1 MASLPPTEETDFR
14 PPTIVTTP
22 EANPVY
28 EVSITEHA
36 KERVRNADPNK
47 DHICLVTNSELAMT
61 FAHCVERCC
70 MRDVESVCVYPLVFI
85 LGFMFIYDHSSI
97 ALSGIGI

>member
-1 MASLPPTEETDFR
+1 M
-14 PPTIVTTP
+14 
-22 EANPVY
+22 
-28 EVSITEHA
+28 HA

-47 DHICLVTNSELAMT
+47 DHICLVTNSELAVT

-70 MRDVESVCVYPLVFI
+70 MRDVESVRVYPLVFI
-85 LGFMFIYDHSSI
+85 LGFIYDHSSI